1 MLDQLSNGPE
11 HDDLAELFKAGG
23 ALARVLPGY
32 IPRPQQWAMAEA
44 VSKSVYKNDT
54 LVVEAGTGVGKTL
67 GYLLPAIVSGGKIIV
82 STGTKALQ
90 DQLYHKDV
98 PIIESALQK
107 AVDTCLLKGRANYLC
122 LYRLKQYAEIGAR
135 FDHSDLDKVQRIQVW
150 SSQTRTGDI
159 AELASVPESSP
170 IWPKVTS
177 TVDNCLGQEC
187 PDYADCHVI
196 QARRRA
202 QEADV
207 VVINHHLFCA
217 DLALKDEGVG
227 EILPSANIFI
237 IDEAHQLPQIAPQF
251 FGISVGGRQL
261 TELCKDTVAASL
273 LEAEDHPDLKGRANT
288 LDKSV
293 HTLRSLLGPE
303 GLRVTWNAQEKERLG
318 RALENITESLDAL
331 YTALEQLA
339 ERGKTLQSLLRR
351 AQRLRERL
359 NSFLASEDSMIH
371 WYETYSRNFVLN
383 ITPLDIAKTF
393 ANYKARYP
401 AAWIFTSAT
410 LSVGDSFDHFNKQL
424 GLVQLQT
431 LLLGSP
437 YDFSRQA
444 CIYRPEG
451 LPSPNS
457 SGYTDKMLQVVR
469 PVIEANRGGTF
480 MLFTSHRALQIAA
493 TLLQTL
499 NRPLLVQGSAPRRE
513 LIERFRQ
520 AGNAVLLGAHSFWEG
535 VDVQGNALTCVVMDR
550 LPFAMPDTPLLKAKA
565 ESIRARGGNP
575 FREQQ
580 LPGAVI
586 SFKQGV
592 GRLIRDINDYGV
604 LVLCDPRIDQMSYG
618 RVFLNSLPPAPIV
631 RDLVSVKDFL
641 RENALHNKEVDL

>member
-1 MLDQLSNGPE
+1 MLEQLSSGPE
-11 HDDLAELFKAGG
+11 SNDLAELFKPDG
-23 ALARVLPGY
+23 ALSRALPGY
-32 IPRPQQWAMAEA
+32 IPRPQQWSMAQA
-44 VSKSVYKNDT
+44 VSKSINENNT

-67 GYLLPAIVSGGKIIV
+67 SYLLPAILSGGKTIV

-90 DQLYHKDV
+90 DQLYHKDL
-98 PIIESALQK
+98 PIIESVLQQD
-107 AVDTCLLKGRANYLC
+107 VDTCLLKGRANYLC

-135 FDHSDLDKVQRIQVW
+135 FDHSDLDKVQSIQVW
-150 SSQTRTGDI
+150 SRQTRTGDI

-187 PDYADCHVI
+187 PDYGDCHVI

-251 FGISVGGRQL
+251 FGISIGGRQL
-261 TELCKDTVAASL
+261 IELSKDTVAASL
-273 LEAEDHPDLKGRANT
+273 LEAGDHPDLNTRANT
-288 LDKSV
+288 LESSV
-293 HTLRSLLGPE
+293 HTLHSLLGPE
-303 GLRVTWNAQEKERLG
+303 GLRVSWNGEEKERLG
-318 RALENITESLDAL
+318 SALEDITKSLDAL
-331 YTALEQLA
+331 YDALEQLA
-339 ERGKTLQSLLRR
+339 EGGKTLQALLRR
-351 AQRLRERL
+351 AQGLRERL
-359 NSFLASEDSMIH
+359 NCFLALEDTMIH

-383 ITPLDIAKTF
+383 ITPLDIANIF
-393 ANYKARYP
+393 AKHKARYP

-424 GLVQLQT
+424 GLDNPQT

-437 YDFSRQA
+437 YDFCRQA

-451 LPSPNS
+451 LPSPNAS
-457 SGYTDKMLQVVR
+457 DYTEKMLQVVR

-480 MLFTSHRALQIAA
+480 ILFTSHRALQIAA
-493 TLLQTL
+493 KLLQDL
-499 NRPLLVQGSAPRRE
+499 NRPLLVQGSAPRGE
-513 LIERFRQ
+513 LLGRFRQ

-550 LPFAMPDTPLLKAKA
+550 LPFAMPDTPLLKARA
-565 ESIRARGGNP
+565 EAIRARGGNP
-575 FREQQ
+575 FKEQQ
-580 LPGAVI
+580 LPAAVI
-586 SFKQGV
+586 AFKQGV
-592 GRLIRDINDYGV
+592 GRLIRDVHDYGV
-604 LVLCDPRIDQMSYG
+604 LVLCDPRIDQKSYG

-631 RDLVSVKDFL
+631 RDLTSVKDFL
-641 RENALHNKEVDL
+641 HENTLHDKEVDL